1 MALLFTVSLFLGI
14 SLQHLQLARKYFAAA
29 TTNSD
34 DAMITTPATAA
45 TSTTTT
51 APATATSST
60 QVIYNSGV
68 STEESIILNLL
79 SVENSSQGSLMR
91 P

>member
-29 TTNSD
+29 TTNND
-34 DAMITTPATAA
+34 DAMNTTPATAA

-51 APATATSST
+51 TTAATSST
-60 QVIYNSGV
+60 QVIYNSGI

-79 SVENSSQGSLMR
+79 SGENSSQGSLMR